1 MAKSSRRRQD
11 LPVER
16 PRANTPLL
24 FLMLLLVPLFGGYY
38 NFFVLAWGAALL
50 LLLGWTVRS
59 AGTLRLPVGV
69 EAWCLYGLCAC
80 HLLTVPFGVS
90 WGMAFTGF
98 LRTAVWALF
107 FIYAASYSQEERRQ
121 ILDAVAYEGAILSL
135 LATAAF
141 LYDSAAG
148 VASRNGRIDGLF
160 QYANAWALFQLIC
173 LILLLL
179 KDRRR
184 SIDWA
189 AMAVLVCG
197 IYLSGSRGIFLL
209 FLFMALGWG
218 GWSALREKKILPV
231 ALGAL
236 GVVAIGALAVVFSGG
251 LVLDRLR
258 AITLTSS
265 SLNGRLL
272 YDLDGLQMLLRHPL
286 GVGRGGYLYIQP
298 LEQTGV
304 YTLRS
309 IHNEYLQAA
318 LDGGVLAGVLL
329 AGLMA
334 ALLFRKGAPLRER
347 AVVFAIAAHCLIDFD
362 LHFTAVVF
370 LLLLCGSGGK
380 CRQISLPRRPV
391 LVAGT
396 ALALMFGYFAA
407 AYYMDFTGR
416 AKAAYTMFPAD
427 LSLAENYL
435 QTFSTVE
442 QAEPMADRIIQM
454 SPLSMVAWDCKFGAA
469 ARRADLPAMVEA
481 KYNYLRL
488 NRYRGEVYEEFT
500 ALLENACAQG
510 SQEELS
516 RYLTVTENVIQQLE
530 EVNRTTSP
538 LAYRIVDKP
547 QLGFSGEI
555 LERLHQRKERLQD
568 P

>member
-1 MAKSSRRRQD
+1 MAKKARRV
-11 LPVER
+11 PPKER
-16 PRANTPLL
+16 PRQNTPLL
-24 FLMLLLVPLFGGYY
+24 FLLLIMVPLFGGYY
-38 NFFVLAWGAALL
+38 HFSVFLSGAALVL
-50 LLLGWTVRS
+50 LLLHGVWR
-59 AGTLRLPVGV
+59 AGALRLPVGP
-69 EAWCLYGLCAC
+69 EAWCLYGLCGLT
-80 HLLTVPFGVS
+80 LLTIPFGVS
-90 WGMAFTGF
+90 SGMAFAGS
-98 LRTAVWALF
+98 LRLAVWVLF
-107 FIYAASYSQEERRQ
+107 FLYAATYTDQERAD
-121 ILDAVAYEGAILSL
+121 ILNAVAYEGAVLSL
-135 LATAAF
+135 ITIAGF
-141 LYDSAAG
+141 LYDAAAG
-148 VASRNGRIDGLF
+148 IDDPNGRIDGFF
-160 QYANAWALFQLIC
+160 QYANTWSLFLLAC
-173 LILLLL
+173 LILLAL
-179 KDRRR
+179 KDRRHPA
-184 SIDWA
+184 DWP
-189 AMAVLVCG
+189 AMAALLCG
-197 IYLSGSRGIFLL
+197 VYLSGSRGVFLL
-209 FLFMALGWG
+209 LLPLALAWG
-218 GWSALREKKILPV
+218 VHRLVRLRDVKTV
-231 ALGAL
+231 ALAAGGMAAV
-236 GVVAIGALAVVFSGG
+236 GVLAVLLSGG

-258 AITLTSS
+258 AITLSSS

-272 YDLDGLQMLLRHPL
+272 YYLDGAEMLLRHPL
-286 GVGRGGYLYIQP
+286 GVGYGGYLYLQP

-304 YTLRS
+304 YTLRF

-318 LDGGVLAGVLL
+318 LDGGVLAGLL
-329 AGLMA
+329 LTGLMA

-380 CRQISLPRRPV
+380 CRQILLPRRPV
-391 LVAGT
+391 LIAGT
-396 ALALMFGYFAA
+396 GLALMFGYFAA

-442 QAEPMADRIIQM
+442 QAEPTADRIIQM

-488 NRYRGEVYEEFT
+488 SRYRGEVYEEFT

-510 SQEELS
+510 SQGELS

-547 QLGFSGEI
+547 QLDFSGEV
-555 LERLHQRKERLQD
+555 LERLHQTKERLQD

>member
-1 MAKSSRRRQD
+1 
-11 LPVER
+11 
-16 PRANTPLL
+16 
-24 FLMLLLVPLFGGYY
+24 
-38 NFFVLAWGAALL
+38 
-50 LLLGWTVRS
+50 
-59 AGTLRLPVGV
+59 
-69 EAWCLYGLCAC
+69 
-80 HLLTVPFGVS
+80 
-90 WGMAFTGF
+90 
-98 LRTAVWALF
+98 
-107 FIYAASYSQEERRQ
+107 
-121 ILDAVAYEGAILSL
+121 
-135 LATAAF
+135 
-141 LYDSAAG
+141 
-148 VASRNGRIDGLF
+148 
-160 QYANAWALFQLIC
+160 
-173 LILLLL
+173 
-179 KDRRR
+179 
-184 SIDWA
+184 
-189 AMAVLVCG
+189 
-197 IYLSGSRGIFLL
+197 
-209 FLFMALGWG
+209 
-218 GWSALREKKILPV
+218 
-231 ALGAL
+231 
-236 GVVAIGALAVVFSGG
+236 
-251 LVLDRLR
+251 
-258 AITLTSS
+258 
-265 SLNGRLL
+265 
-272 YDLDGLQMLLRHPL
+272 MLLRHPL

-318 LDGGVLAGVLL
+318 LDGGVLAGLLL

>member
-1 MAKSSRRRQD
+1 MAKKARRV
-11 LPVER
+11 PPKER
-16 PRANTPLL
+16 PRQNTPLL
-24 FLMLLLVPLFGGYY
+24 FLLLIMVPLFGGYY
-38 NFFVLAWGAALL
+38 HFSVFLSGAALVL
-50 LLLGWTVRS
+50 LLLHGVWR
-59 AGTLRLPVGV
+59 AGALRLPVGP
-69 EAWCLYGLCAC
+69 EAWCLYGLCGLT
-80 HLLTVPFGVS
+80 LLTIPFGVS
-90 WGMAFTGF
+90 SGMAFAGS
-98 LRTAVWALF
+98 LRLAVWVLF
-107 FIYAASYSQEERRQ
+107 FLYAATYTDQERAD
-121 ILDAVAYEGAILSL
+121 ILNAVAYEGAVLSL
-135 LATAAF
+135 ITIAGF
-141 LYDSAAG
+141 LYDAAAG
-148 VASRNGRIDGLF
+148 IDDPNGRIDGFF
-160 QYANAWALFQLIC
+160 QYANTWSLFLLAC
-173 LILLLL
+173 LILLAL
-179 KDRRR
+179 KDRRHPA
-184 SIDWA
+184 DWP
-189 AMAVLVCG
+189 AMAALLCG
-197 IYLSGSRGIFLL
+197 VYLSGSRGVFLL
-209 FLFMALGWG
+209 LLPLALAWG
-218 GWSALREKKILPV
+218 VHRLVRLRDVKTV
-231 ALGAL
+231 ALAAGGMAAV
-236 GVVAIGALAVVFSGG
+236 GVLAVLLSGG

-258 AITLTSS
+258 AITLSSS

-272 YDLDGLQMLLRHPL
+272 YYLDGAEMLLRHPL
-286 GVGRGGYLYIQP
+286 GVGYGGYLYLQP

-304 YTLRS
+304 YTLRF

-318 LDGGVLAGVLL
+318 LDGGVLAGLLL

-391 LVAGT
+391 LIAGT

-442 QAEPMADRIIQM
+442 QAEPTADRIIQM

-488 NRYRGEVYEEFT
+488 SRYRGEVYEEFT

-510 SQEELS
+510 SQGELS

-547 QLGFSGEI
+547 QLDFSGEV
-555 LERLHQRKERLQD
+555 LERLHQTKERLQD

>member
-1 MAKSSRRRQD
+1 MSKKRAI
-11 LPVER
+11 PAER
-16 PRANTPLL
+16 PRTNTPLL
-24 FLMLLLVPLFGGYY
+24 FLLLLIIPLFGGYY
-38 NFFVLAWGAALL
+38 NFSVLACGAALVL
-50 LLLGWTVRS
+50 LLCRTAYAS
-59 AGTLRLPVGV
+59 GTLRLPVGP

-80 HLLTVPFGVS
+80 HLVTVPFAVS
-90 WGMAFTGF
+90 PGMAFTGF
-98 LRTAVWALF
+98 LRVAVWVLF
-107 FIYAASYSQEERRQ
+107 FIYAASYSREERKQ
-121 ILDAVAYEGAILSL
+121 ILDAAAYEGAILSL

-148 VASRNGRIDGLF
+148 VANRNGRIDGLF
-160 QYANAWALFQLIC
+160 QYANTWALFQLIC

-184 SIDWA
+184 KIDWA

-209 FLFMALGWG
+209 FLFMALAWG
-218 GWSALREKKILPV
+218 GWSVLREKKLLPA

-236 GVVAIGALAVVFSGG
+236 GILAIGALAVVLSGG

-258 AITLTSS
+258 AITLSSS

-272 YDLDGLQMLLRHPL
+272 YYLDGLQMLLRHPL

-304 YTLRS
+304 YTLRA

-318 LDGGVLAGVLL
+318 LDGGIP
-329 AGLMA
+329 AGLCLVGLAA

-347 AVVFAIAAHCLIDFD
+347 AVAFAVAAHALIDFD
-362 LHFTAVVF
+362 LHFSAVAF

-380 CRQISLPRRPV
+380 CRQISLPRRPLLASGALLV
-391 LVAGT
+391 LV
-396 ALALMFGYFAA
+396 FVYFTT
-407 AYYMDFTGR
+407 AYYLDFTGR
-416 AKAAYTMFPAD
+416 AKPAYTMFPAD

-435 QTFSTVE
+435 QTFSSVE
-442 QAEPMADRIIQM
+442 QAEPMADRIIEAT
-454 SPLSMVAWDCKFGAA
+454 PLSMVAWDCKFGAA

-481 KYNYLRL
+481 KYRYLRL
-488 NRYRGEVYEEFT
+488 SRYRGEVYEEFT
-500 ALLENACAQG
+500 SLLENACAQG
-510 SQEELS
+510 SQGELS
-516 RYLTVTENVIQQLE
+516 RYLTVTQNVIQQLE
-530 EVNRTTSP
+530 EVNNMTNP
-538 LAYRIVDKP
+538 LAYRIADKP
-547 QLGFSGEI
+547 QLAFSGEI
-555 LERLHQRKERLQD
+555 LERLHQIEERLRD

>member
-1 MAKSSRRRQD
+1 MGRNSKKRPSVPA
-11 LPVER
+11 ER
-16 PRANTPLL
+16 PRTNTPLL
-24 FLMLLLVPLFGGYY
+24 FLMLLILPLFGGYY
-38 NFFVLAWGAALL
+38 NFSVLACGVLLL
-50 LLLGWTVRS
+50 LLLGWTVRRS
-59 AGTLRLPVGV
+59 GALCLPVGA

-80 HLLTVPFGVS
+80 HLLTVPFAVS
-90 WGMAFTGF
+90 PGMAFTGF
-98 LRTAVWALF
+98 LRIAVWVLF
-107 FIYAASYSQEERRQ
+107 FVYAASYSREERRQ

-141 LYDSAAG
+141 LYNGAAG

-160 QYANAWALFQLIC
+160 QYANTWALFQLIC

-184 SIDWA
+184 RIDWA

-197 IYLSGSRGIFLL
+197 IYLSGSRGVFLL
-209 FLFMALGWG
+209 FLFMALVWG
-218 GWSALREKKILPV
+218 GRSVLKEKKILPAALA
-231 ALGAL
+231 ALGILAM
-236 GVVAIGALAVVFSGG
+236 GALAVVFSGG

-258 AITLTSS
+258 AITLSSS

-272 YDLDGLQMLLRHPL
+272 YYLDGLQMLLRHPL
-286 GVGRGGYLYIQP
+286 GVGRGGYLYIQA

-318 LDGGVLAGVLL
+318 LDGGIPAGLLL
-329 AGLMA
+329 AGLAA

-347 AVVFAIAAHCLIDFD
+347 AVVFAIAAHSFIDFD
-362 LHFTAVVF
+362 LHFSAVAF
-370 LLLLCGSGGK
+370 LLLLCGSGGT
-380 CRQISLPRRPV
+380 CRRISLPRRPA
-391 LVAGT
+391 LISGAL
-396 ALALMFGYFAA
+396 LALVFGYFST
-407 AYYMDFTGR
+407 AYFMDFTGQ

-442 QAEPMADRIIQM
+442 QAEPTADRILE
-454 SPLSMVAWDCKFGAA
+454 STPLSMVAWDCKFGAA

-481 KYNYLRL
+481 KYRYLRL
-488 NRYRGEVYEEFT
+488 NRYRGEVYEGFT

-510 SQEELS
+510 SREELS
-516 RYLTVTENVIQQLE
+516 RYLTVTRSVMQQLE
-530 EVNRTTSP
+530 EVNHTTSP
-538 LAYRIVDKP
+538 LAYRIADKP
-547 QLGFSGEI
+547 QLDFSGEI
-555 LERLHQRKERLQD
+555 LERLHQIEERLRNL
-568 P
+568 

>member
-1 MAKSSRRRQD
+1 MAKKARRV
-11 LPVER
+11 PPKER
-16 PRANTPLL
+16 PRQNTPLL
-24 FLMLLLVPLFGGYY
+24 FLLLIMVPLFGGYY
-38 NFFVLAWGAALL
+38 HFSVFLSGAALVL
-50 LLLGWTVRS
+50 LLLHGVWR
-59 AGTLRLPVGV
+59 AGALRLPVGP
-69 EAWCLYGLCAC
+69 EAWCLYGLCGLT
-80 HLLTVPFGVS
+80 LLTIPFGVS
-90 WGMAFTGF
+90 SGMAFAGF
-98 LRTAVWALF
+98 LRLAVWVLF
-107 FIYAASYSQEERRQ
+107 FLYAATYTDQERAD
-121 ILDAVAYEGAILSL
+121 ILNAVAYEGAVLSL
-135 LATAAF
+135 ITIAGF
-141 LYDSAAG
+141 LYDAAAG
-148 VASRNGRIDGLF
+148 IDDPNGRIDGFF
-160 QYANAWALFQLIC
+160 QYANTWSLFLLAC
-173 LILLLL
+173 LILLAL
-179 KDRRR
+179 KDRRHPA
-184 SIDWA
+184 DWP
-189 AMAVLVCG
+189 AMAALLCG
-197 IYLSGSRGIFLL
+197 VYLSGSRGVFLL
-209 FLFMALGWG
+209 LLPLALAWG
-218 GWSALREKKILPV
+218 VHRLIRLRDVKTV
-231 ALGAL
+231 ALAAGGMAAV
-236 GVVAIGALAVVFSGG
+236 GVLAVLLSGG

-258 AITLTSS
+258 AITLSSS

-272 YDLDGLQMLLRHPL
+272 YYLDGAEMLLRHPL
-286 GVGRGGYLYIQP
+286 GVGYGGYLYLQP

-304 YTLRS
+304 YTLRF

-318 LDGGVLAGVLL
+318 LDGGVLAGLLL

-347 AVVFAIAAHCLIDFD
+347 AVVFAVAAHCLIDFD

-442 QAEPMADRIIQM
+442 QAEPTADRIIQM

-488 NRYRGEVYEEFT
+488 SRYRGEVYEEFT

-510 SQEELS
+510 SQGELS

-547 QLGFSGEI
+547 QLDFSGEV
-555 LERLHQRKERLQD
+555 LERLHQTKERLQD

>member
-1 MAKSSRRRQD
+1 MGKKRAI
-11 LPVER
+11 PAER
-16 PRANTPLL
+16 PRTNTPLL
-24 FLMLLLVPLFGGYY
+24 FLLLLIIPLFGGYY
-38 NFFVLAWGAALL
+38 NFSVLACGAALVL
-50 LLLGWTVRS
+50 LLCWTVYTS
-59 AGTLRLPVGV
+59 GTLRLPVGP
-69 EAWCLYGLCAC
+69 EAWCLYSLCAC
-80 HLLTVPFGVS
+80 HLVTVPFAVS
-90 WGMAFTGF
+90 PGMAFTGF
-98 LRTAVWALF
+98 LRTAVWVLF
-107 FIYAASYSQEERRQ
+107 FIYAASYSQEERKQ

-141 LYDSAAG
+141 LYNSAAG

-160 QYANAWALFQLIC
+160 QYANTWALFQLIC

-184 SIDWA
+184 KIDWA

-209 FLFMALGWG
+209 FLFMALVWG
-218 GWSALREKKILPV
+218 GWSVLREKKLLPV

-236 GVVAIGALAVVFSGG
+236 GILVIGALAVALSGG

-258 AITLTSS
+258 AITLSSS

-272 YDLDGLQMLLRHPL
+272 YDLDGLRMLLRHPL

-304 YTLRS
+304 YTLRA

-318 LDGGVLAGVLL
+318 LDGGVLAGVFL
-329 AGLMA
+329 AGLA
-334 ALLFRKGAPLRER
+334 ACLLFRKGAPLRER
-347 AVVFAIAAHCLIDFD
+347 AVVFAVAAHILIDFD
-362 LHFTAVVF
+362 LHFSAVAF

-380 CRQISLPRRPV
+380 CRQISLPRRP
-391 LVAGT
+391 LLISGALL
-396 ALALMFGYFAA
+396 ALAFGYFTA

-416 AKAAYTMFPAD
+416 AKTAYTMFPAD

-442 QAEPMADRIIQM
+442 QAEPIADRIIA
-454 SPLSMVAWDCKFGAA
+454 STSLSMVAWDCKFGAA
-469 ARRADLPAMVEA
+469 AGRADLPAMVEA
-481 KYNYLRL
+481 KYHYLRL
-488 NRYRGEVYEEFT
+488 NRYRGEVYEAFT
-500 ALLENACAQG
+500 SLLENACAQG

-516 RYLTVTENVIQQLE
+516 QYLTVTRNVIQQLE
-530 EVNRTTSP
+530 EVNNTTSP

-547 QLGFSGEI
+547 QLEFSGEI
-555 LERLHQRKERLQD
+555 LGRLQQIEERLRH

>member
-1 MAKSSRRRQD
+1 MAKKARRV
-11 LPVER
+11 PPKER
-16 PRANTPLL
+16 PRQNTPLL
-24 FLMLLLVPLFGGYY
+24 FLLLIMVPLFGGYY
-38 NFFVLAWGAALL
+38 HFSVFLSGAALVL
-50 LLLGWTVRS
+50 LLLHGVWR
-59 AGTLRLPVGV
+59 AGALRLPVGP
-69 EAWCLYGLCAC
+69 EAWCLYGLCGLT
-80 HLLTVPFGVS
+80 LLTIPFGVS
-90 WGMAFTGF
+90 SGMAFAGF
-98 LRTAVWALF
+98 LRLAVWVLF
-107 FIYAASYSQEERRQ
+107 FLYAATYTDQERAD
-121 ILDAVAYEGAILSL
+121 ILNAVAYEGAVLSL
-135 LATAAF
+135 ITIAGF
-141 LYDSAAG
+141 LYDAAAG
-148 VASRNGRIDGLF
+148 IDDPNGRIDGFF
-160 QYANAWALFQLIC
+160 QYANTWSLFLLAC
-173 LILLLL
+173 LILLAL
-179 KDRRR
+179 KDRRHPA
-184 SIDWA
+184 DWP
-189 AMAVLVCG
+189 AMAALLCG
-197 IYLSGSRGIFLL
+197 VYLSGSRGVFLL
-209 FLFMALGWG
+209 LLPLALAWG
-218 GWSALREKKILPV
+218 VHRLIRLRDVKTV
-231 ALGAL
+231 ALAAGGMAAV
-236 GVVAIGALAVVFSGG
+236 GVLAVLLSGG

-258 AITLTSS
+258 AITLSSS

-272 YDLDGLQMLLRHPL
+272 YYLDGAEMLLRHPL
-286 GVGRGGYLYIQP
+286 GVGYGGYLYLQP

-304 YTLRS
+304 YTLRF